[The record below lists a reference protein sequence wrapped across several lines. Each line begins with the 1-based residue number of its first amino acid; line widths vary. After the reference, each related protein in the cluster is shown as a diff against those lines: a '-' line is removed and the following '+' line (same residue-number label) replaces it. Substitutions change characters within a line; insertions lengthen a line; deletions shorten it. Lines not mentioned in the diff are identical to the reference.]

1 LLSPTTTKTELAP
14 SHHPQPLAYDLHHLK
29 SGKLRENQSLRTVS
43 VNTTQTLWLMRD
55 SEDIKFGG
63 MRVSAQK
70 NFQVVTDSR
79 GFTLIELIMVVV
91 LISILAVSV
100 VPKFLDTSGF
110 SLIGAA
116 SMAAGDIRYTQELA
130 MGTHAS
136 KSIVFTSGNTYYTV
150 GSQTVNLPSKVS
162 ISSGATF
169 TFNSLGEPTAGGG
182 SSVTLSAGAE
192 TKTITVDSYTGRV
205 SSS

>member
-1 LLSPTTTKTELAP
+1 
-14 SHHPQPLAYDLHHLK
+14 
-29 SGKLRENQSLRTVS
+29 
-43 VNTTQTLWLMRD
+43 MCD
-55 SEDIKFGG
+55 SENTKFDG
-63 MRVSAQK
+63 MSALSHK
-70 NFQVVTDSR
+70 SFQVVTNSR
-79 GFTLIELIMVVV
+79 GFTLVELIMVVV

-110 SLIGAA
+110 SLAGGA
-116 SMAAGDIRYTQELA
+116 SMAAADIRYTQELA

-182 SSVTLSAGAE
+182 GSVTLSAGAE
-192 TKTITVDSYTGRV
+192 TKTITVESYTGRV

>member
-1 LLSPTTTKTELAP
+1 
-14 SHHPQPLAYDLHHLK
+14 
-29 SGKLRENQSLRTVS
+29 
-43 VNTTQTLWLMRD
+43 
-55 SEDIKFGG
+55 
-63 MRVSAQK
+63 MRVLTPK
-70 NFQVVTDSR
+70 NFQIVADIR

-100 VPKFLDTSGF
+100 VPKLVDTSAF
-110 SLIGAA
+110 SLAGGAA
-116 SMAAGDIRYTQELA
+116 MATADIRYTQELA
-130 MGTHAS
+130 MGTNS
-136 KSIVFTSGNTYYTV
+136 VKTIVFTTSNTYYTV
-150 GSQTVNLPSKVS
+150 DSRNVNLPSKVT

-192 TKTITVDSYTGRV
+192 TKTITVDNYTGRV